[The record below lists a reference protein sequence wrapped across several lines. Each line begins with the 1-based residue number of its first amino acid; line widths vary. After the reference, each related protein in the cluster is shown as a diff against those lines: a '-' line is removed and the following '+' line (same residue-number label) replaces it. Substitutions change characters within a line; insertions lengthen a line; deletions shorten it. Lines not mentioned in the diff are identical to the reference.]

1 MIDTMDKSARVVDN
15 NGFFEVKGNPLSKVG
30 VFPYSGRMLGAE
42 NPDQMYYVYRPAE
55 EIGSPECIES
65 FKLVPLIDDHLML
78 GEGATPAEKKGV
90 HGVIGEDVYFD
101 NDTLYGNIKVFSESL
116 ANLIESGK
124 KELSCGYRCVYEFA
138 KGEYNGVKYDAIQR
152 TIRGNHLAL
161 VEEGRMGSEVAV
173 LDSMV
178 FTFDAK
184 EIFQMNE
191 ENKEV
196 ATDAESVTLE
206 SLAAQVAELMSVVGK
221 LKPIEEKEHGVSLDE
236 DVPAK
241 PETPKAE
248 DAEEVPAVAK
258 DEASKAEGMDMAEV
272 KRSVL
277 KEIGERD
284 SLYANLSKVVGA
296 FDHAEMGL
304 KDVAAYGV
312 KKLGIECN
320 KGSEVATVKGYL
332 AGVSKAPS
340 AVGMDAKE
348 RTVNSDVL
356 NYLKG
361 GN

>member
-1 MIDTMDKSARVVDN
+1 MIDTMDKSARVTDN
-15 NGFFEVKGNPLSKVG
+15 NGFFEVKNNPLSKVG

-55 EIGSPECIES
+55 EIGSPECVES
-65 FKLVPLIDDHLML
+65 FRLVPLIDDHLML

-90 HGVIGEDVYFD
+90 HGVIGEDVYFKD
-101 NDTLYGNIKVFSESL
+101 DTLYGNIKVFSESL

-138 KGEYNGVKYDAIQR
+138 NGEYNGVKYDAIQR
-152 TIRGNHLAL
+152 NIRGNHLAL

-196 ATDAESVTLE
+196 ATDAELVTLE
-206 SLAAQVAELMSVVGK
+206 SLAAQVAELMSIVGK
-221 LKPIEEKEHGVSLDE
+221 LKPMEEKEHGVSLDE
-236 DVPAK
+236 DVPVK
-241 PETPKAE
+241 PEDAE
-248 DAEEVPAVAK
+248 DAEEVLEVAK
-258 DEASKAEGMDMAEV
+258 DEALKAEGMDMAEV

-312 KKLGIECN
+312 KKLGIECH
-320 KGSEVATVKGYL
+320 KGSEVATIKGYL
-332 AGVSKAPS
+332 AGAAKALS